1 MNNSFH
7 FDYNKFY
14 KYYTTDSNLETD
26 TTEKYT
32 NYYPKTYSKIP
43 KRETL
48 SKKFIWINNKQ
59 VYITQIIENE
69 KDELLFS
76 LPPEENTS
84 ERWDDHFHFGIDHNI
99 RIKDPITNKNK
110 KVTGVFFHKT
120 VQHPET
126 GGGKE
131 LISCYFPPKME
142 INRDM
147 KNFEEMKCL
156 QRGYNMNQLYTER
169 DFHYLN
175 EIISK
180 PFPPES
186 ENKKP
191 SFRDALTHNSSSHK
205 NTKHNTSGKKHKG
218 GTRKKTR
225 KYRRKTI
232 RRR

>member
-1 MNNSFH
+1 
-7 FDYNKFY
+7 
-14 KYYTTDSNLETD
+14 
-26 TTEKYT
+26 
-32 NYYPKTYSKIP
+32 
-43 KRETL
+43 
-48 SKKFIWINNKQ
+48 
-59 VYITQIIENE
+59 
-69 KDELLFS
+69 
-76 LPPEENTS
+76 
-84 ERWDDHFHFGIDHNI
+84 
-99 RIKDPITNKNK
+99 
-110 KVTGVFFHKT
+110 
-120 VQHPET
+120 
-126 GGGKE
+126 
-131 LISCYFPPKME
+131 ME